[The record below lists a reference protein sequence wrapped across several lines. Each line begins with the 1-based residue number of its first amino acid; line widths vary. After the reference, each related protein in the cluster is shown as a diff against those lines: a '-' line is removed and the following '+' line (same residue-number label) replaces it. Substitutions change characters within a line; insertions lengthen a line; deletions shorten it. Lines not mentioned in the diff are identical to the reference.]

1 MDDPTRQNPYASP
14 QSDACLVPQSERR
27 FGLIEPIH
35 AAGTLTLGDFRRA
48 AMAGQKPVPAW
59 LKGFY
64 LVLIVAMPIGWLAL
78 VPGFGPLK
86 WSMVALCGLVAF
98 FLLLAML
105 PTRWLSRAKDED
117 PIEEQQLLLTEEG
130 LTAQSADAR
139 SLRPWSRFSHFRS
152 DDASMLLYLAD
163 PASHVVL
170 PRRFF
175 ATEEEWQA
183 AAALVRFK
191 LPEQGTP
198 AARELVSRGPSPAS
212 AEPQEEMEPVGEAIA
227 FSGRPTAKELAA
239 LRRFFPY
246 SQILVHFI
254 TVAFLLLPTV
264 IGGFMIINQ
273 GPDTRPAIVVVV
285 SAAMTVLILYVFIL
299 KPLYQRRR
307 DRIEGRGDYALLS
320 GQVGEQGIETLR
332 NGIRGVASWE
342 AFSSYRRSESVVL
355 LLSEHGEHLRT
366 YHVFYRSLFSSA
378 EAWRQ
383 FIEMVERRLPPEQRQ
398 PWWRRSK
405 KQQFT
410 ASPQEGR

>member
-1 MDDPTRQNPYASP
+1 MDDSIRQNPYASP
-14 QSDACLVPQSERR
+14 QSDTGLVPQSERR

-48 AMAGQKPVPAW
+48 AMVGQKPVPAW

-64 LVLIVAMPIGWLAL
+64 LVLIVAMPIGWLAFT
-78 VPGFGPLK
+78 PGFGPLK

-98 FLLLAML
+98 FLLLATL

-117 PIEEQQLLLTEEG
+117 PIEEQQLLLTEDG
-130 LTAQSADAR
+130 LSAQSADAR
-139 SLRPWSRFSHFRS
+139 SLRPWSRFTHFRS
-152 DDASMLLYLAD
+152 DTESMLLYMAD
-163 PASHVVL
+163 PESHVVL

-198 AARELVSRGPSPAS
+198 AASELASRGPAPAS
-212 AEPQEEMEPVGEAIA
+212 AKPQEEMEPVGEAIA

-246 SQILVHFI
+246 SQFLVRFI
-254 TVAFLLLPTV
+254 TVAFLLLPAV
-264 IGGFMIINQ
+264 IGSFMIINQ
-273 GPDTRPAIVVVV
+273 GPDTRPAIVVGA
-285 SAAMTVLILYVFIL
+285 AAMTVLIFYILIL

-320 GQVGEQGIETLR
+320 GQISELGIETSR

-342 AFSSYRRSESVVL
+342 AFSSYRRSKSVVL

-366 YHVFYRSLFSSA
+366 YHVFYRSLFSSDD
-378 EAWRQ
+378 AWQR
-383 FIEMVERRLPPEQRQ
+383 FIEMVERRLPPEQRR

-405 KQQFT
+405 KQQSI

>member
-1 MDDPTRQNPYASP
+1 MDDPIRQNPYASP
-14 QSDACLVPQSERR
+14 QSDAGPVPQSERR
-27 FGLIEPIH
+27 FGLSEPIH

-64 LVLIVAMPIGWLAL
+64 LVLFLSVPIGWLAFI
-78 VPGFGPLK
+78 PGFGPLK

-117 PIEEQQLLLTEEG
+117 PIEEQELLLTEEG
-130 LTAQSADAR
+130 LSAQSADAR

-152 DDASMLLYLAD
+152 DAEAMLLYLAD

-191 LPEQGTP
+191 LPEHGSP
-198 AARELVSRGPSPAS
+198 AAREPASRGPAPAS
-212 AEPQEEMEPVGEAIA
+212 AESPEAMKPVGEAIV
-227 FSGRPTAKELAA
+227 FSGCPTAKELAA

-246 SQILVHFI
+246 SQLLVHFI
-254 TVAFLLLPTV
+254 TVAFLLLPAV
-264 IGGFMIINQ
+264 IGGFMIVNQ
-273 GPDTRPAIVVVV
+273 GPDTRPAIVVAV
-285 SAAMTVLILYVFIL
+285 SVAMTVLILYIFIL

-307 DRIEGRGDYALLS
+307 DRIDGRGDFAVLS
-320 GQVGEQGIETLR
+320 GQISELGIETLR
-332 NGIRGVASWE
+332 NGIRGAARWE
-342 AFSSYRRSESVVL
+342 AFSSYRKSESVVL

-378 EAWRQ
+378 DAWQR
-383 FIEMVERRLPPEQRQ
+383 FIEIVERRLPPEKRR

-405 KQQFT
+405 EQWST